1 VSRTLGRL
9 TYAGGRRTVLAS
21 ALAALLLAGCGSS
34 RDRATTSSS
43 TSTLTLAPAPAA
55 GQTGAGH
62 PGAVNVY
69 SADGPGDLSPVVRG
83 DPALVYVPNSLSNT
97 VDVIGQRTLKVVAAF
112 PVGALPQHV
121 TPSYDLRTLYVDN
134 DLGNSLTPIDPRTAK
149 PGPPIPVED
158 PYNLYFTPGG
168 RFAIV
173 VAERLQRLDFRDPN
187 TMPLVHSLPVP
198 ECLGV
203 DHMDFS
209 ADGRDAFASCE
220 FAGRM
225 IEIDLR
231 TQQVIR
237 TVLINHGVASP
248 QDVKLSPDGRTLYT
262 ADQQNG
268 GVWEIDPYSFRVI
281 GFVRT
286 GAGAHG
292 LYPSRNARFMYVANR
307 QAGSISVVSFRTR
320 RVVKTWQLPLPAS
333 PDMGGVSADG
343 NTLWLSGRYNA
354 VVYAIDTPVLV
365 RDRRQHVVV
374 EAAPVVPHEEDRGRV
389 PVRSLHDRVDQVG
402 DVRLTSGDVR
412 GRVICAPVGGV
423 GFRLGR
429 ESGSSASRLRRL

>member
-1 VSRTLGRL
+1 MSSDARLGIVPVTVPKSRGRL
-9 TYAGGRRTVLAS
+9 SHAAVRAAVLAC
-21 ALAALLLAGCGSS
+21 ALGGLLLAGCGSS
-34 RDRATTSSS
+34 RHANSSS
-43 TSTLTLAPAPAA
+43 STPTSTLTPAA
-55 GQTGAGH
+55 GQSRDRH
-62 PGAVNVY
+62 RDVVNVY
-69 SADGPGDLSPVVRG
+69 SADAAGDLSPVVRG

-97 VDVIGQRTLKVVAAF
+97 VDVISQRTLKVVAQF

-134 DLGNSLTPIDPRTAK
+134 DLGNSLIPIDPRTAK
-149 PGPPIPVED
+149 PGRPIPVED
-158 PYNLYFTPGG
+158 PYNLYFTPDG

-187 TMPLVHSLPVP
+187 TMRLMHSLPVP
-198 ECLGV
+198 ECRGV

-209 ADGRDAFASCE
+209 ADGHYAFASCE

-225 IEIDLR
+225 IEIDLG

-237 TVLINHGVASP
+237 TLVINNGVASP

-281 GFVRT
+281 GFLRT

-292 LYPSRNARFMYVANR
+292 LYPSRDARFMYVANR

-320 RVVKTWQLPLPAS
+320 RVIKTWQLPLPAS

-343 NTLWLSGRYNA
+343 NTLWLSGRYNG
-354 VVYAIDTPVLV
+354 VVYAIDTRTGRL
-365 RDRRQHVVV
+365 R
-374 EAAPVVPHEEDRGRV
+374 AAIP
-389 PVRSLHDRVDQVG
+389 VG
-402 DVRLTSGDVR
+402 DGPHGLCVWPQP
-412 GRVICAPVGGV
+412 GRYS
-423 GFRLGR
+423 LGHT
-429 ESGSSASRLRRL
+429 GILR